1 MCVTIEK
8 LSVENIEELIE
19 IARDS
24 WKWTYADIYSIEFI
38 NNWIDENYSR
48 ERLLNE
54 ITRAQSD
61 RDIIFLGSFVKSKL
75 VGFIELKTEADR
87 AELLRLYLK
96 PEYTHRGIGKLL
108 LLEAEVIMK
117 KKGIVQCRLLV
128 HQKNNI
134 GKSFYEKNGFE
145 VKDIDADHIVMEKK
159 LQSIKNI

>member
-1 MCVTIEK
+1 MCITIEK
-8 LSVENIEELIE
+8 LSAENIEELIE

-24 WKWTYADIYSIEFI
+24 WKWTYADIYSIDFI

-54 ITRAQSD
+54 ITRAHSD
-61 RDIIFLGSFVKSKL
+61 QDVIFLGSFIKSKL
-75 VGFIELKTEADR
+75 VGFIELKTDADR
-87 AELLRLYLK
+87 AELLRLYLR

-108 LLEAEVIMK
+108 LLGAEAIMK
-117 KKGIVQCRLLV
+117 KNGIVQCRLLV

-145 VKDIDADHIVMEKK
+145 VKDIDADHILMEK
-159 LQSIKNI
+159 SYEP